1 MAQLHMTRSTTRALL
16 GCGVLAGPLFV
27 LVFLIE
33 GATRAGYDPLRH
45 PVSSLALGPY
55 GWLQT
60 INFLVVGA
68 LYLAFAVGL
77 WRAPRSLV
85 RTRLGVVLLGAAA
98 LGMLGAGLFT
108 TDPVSGYPPG
118 SKELSGYTTTGAL
131 HDLVS
136 VPTFLGLPL
145 AALVF
150 AGSFLRSGNRAW
162 ALYSAATGVVMLV
175 AFWLASGAFAQQP
188 GLVDFGGLFQR
199 AVIVTG
205 FAWQT
210 ALAVRTRQA
219 LPDR

>member
-1 MAQLHMTRSTTRALL
+1 VAPRTLV
-16 GCGVLAGPLFV
+16 GCGVVAGPLFV

-33 GATRAGYDPLRH
+33 GATRPDYHPLRH

-55 GWLQT
+55 GWVQT
-60 INFLVVGA
+60 VNFLVAGA

-77 WRAPRSLV
+77 WRSPRSLV
-85 RTRLGVVLLGAAA
+85 RTRLGVVLVGAAA
-98 LGMLGAGLFT
+98 AGMLGAGVFT

-118 SKELSGYTTTGAL
+118 SKDVSGYTTTGAL

-150 AGSFLRSGNRAW
+150 AVAFLRAGDRAW
-162 ALYSAATGVVMLV
+162 ALYSATTGVLML
-175 AFWLASGAFAQQP
+175 ALFWLASAAFAQQP
-188 GLVDFGGLFQR
+188 GLVDLGGLFQR
-199 AVIVTG
+199 AVVVTG

-210 ALAVRTRQA
+210 ALAVRTRRA
-219 LPDR
+219 LPAGRGVS